1 MGYDIR
7 REFNQNALAAICARY
22 GVTEL
27 SVFGSAARGELRDD
41 SDIDLLA
48 EFDEGRSVTLFT
60 LIDLQTELAA
70 LLGRAVD
77 LVPKRGLKPLVRERV
92 LTEARV
98 LYAA

>member
-1 MGYDIR
+1 MGYDIL

-48 EFDEGRSVTLFT
+48 EYDEGRSVTLFT

>member
-1 MGYDIR
+1 MGYDIL
-7 REFNQNALAAICARY
+7 RELNQNALAAICARY

-70 LLGRAVD
+70 LLGRTVD

>member
-1 MGYDIR
+1 MGYDIL

-60 LIDLQTELAA
+60 LIDLQSELAA

>member
-1 MGYDIR
+1 MGYDIL
-7 REFNQNALAAICARY
+7 RELNQNALAAICSRY

-92 LTEARV
+92 ITEARV

>member
-1 MGYDIR
+1 MGYDIL
-7 REFNQNALAAICARY
+7 RELNQNALAAICARY

>member
-1 MGYDIR
+1 MGYDIL

-60 LIDLQTELAA
+60 LTDLQTESVRPPTC
-70 LLGRAVD
+70 GRTG
-77 LVPKRGLKPLVRERV
+77 RR
-92 LTEARV
+92 ARDF
-98 LYAA
+98 LN

>member
-1 MGYDIR
+1 MGSDIL
-7 REFNQNALAAICARY
+7 RELNQDALAAICARC

-92 LTEARV
+92 ITEARV

>member
-1 MGYDIR
+1 MGYDIL
-7 REFNQNALAAICARY
+7 RELNQNALAAICARY

-48 EFDEGRSVTLFT
+48 EYDEGRSVTLFT

-92 LTEARV
+92 ITEARV